1 MPAPKPKA
9 RIVRAASNG
18 RTFSTSTKNTGM
30 SQRET
35 LEAIMLNLADHLG
48 IDEILKITSAR
59 GSDFYCPNTGGAAIY
74 QSATNTILEMSQM
87 VLKR

>member
-1 MPAPKPKA
+1 MPASKPKA
-9 RIVRAASNG
+9 RIVSATPNG
-18 RTFSTSTKNTGM
+18 QTFSTSTKNTGM

-48 IDEILKITSAR
+48 IDEILKKTSAR
-59 GSDFYCPNTGGAAIY
+59 GSDFYCPNTDGAALY

>member
-9 RIVRAASNG
+9 RIVRTTSDG
-18 RTFSTSTKNTGM
+18 QTFSTSTKNTSM

-48 IDEILKITSAR
+48 IEEILKLTSAR
-59 GSDFYCPNTGGAAIY
+59 GSDFYCPKTGGVAIY